1 MVFCRLLHPTL
12 QNKLFEGLTEME
24 EECDNDNL
32 DLDDMEQNL
41 WNKLFHKKGEMVHDA
56 MVIARIIER

>member
-1 MVFCRLLHPTL
+1 MFFCRLLHPTL

-24 EECDNDNL
+24 AECDNDNL

>member
-1 MVFCRLLHPTL
+1 MFFYRLLHPTL